1 MNSIM
6 RKTVRGTATG
16 LGALALIAGASA
28 CGAIGDLAGGDE
40 GGDDPSA
47 EQPAEEEGGES
58 EGGES
63 EGGESEGGESEGE
76 DAEGAGSEGA
86 EGSESEGS
94 EGESESTEGDDAG
107 GGSEGEPVA
116 EEDLT
121 TAGDRAFE
129 FVKAAASGDAEGA
142 CALALDPTTGSGM
155 SGSSAEACVA
165 GYEESAEEEGTA
177 FDPSIADALDRSMV
191 ETSDNGD
198 GTVAVSFMGEDAGIS
213 MVQGDDGKWYV
224 NSGELI

>member
-28 CGAIGDLAGGDE
+28 CGAIGDLAGGGE

-47 EQPAEEEGGES
+47 EQPAPEGEES

-63 EGGESEGGESEGE
+63 EGSDTES
-76 DAEGAGSEGA
+76 
-86 EGSESEGS
+86 EGSESEGAEVS
-94 EGESESTEGDDAG
+94 ETEDAEVADTESEDAE
-107 GGSEGEPVA
+107 GSEGDAAAGGSDGEPIS

-121 TAGDRAFE
+121 AAGDQAFE
-129 FVKAAASGDAEGA
+129 FVKAAATGEAETA
-142 CALALDPTTGSGM
+142 CSLAMDPTTGSGM
-155 SGSSAEACVA
+155 SGSNLESCVA
-165 GYEESAEEEGTA
+165 GFEESAEEAGTE
-177 FDPSIADALDRSMV
+177 FDPSVADALDRSMV

-198 GTVAVSFMGEDAGIS
+198 GTAAVSLGGVDAGFA
-213 MVQGDDGKWYV
+213 MVQGEDGKWYV
-224 NSGELI
+224 DSAGLI

>member
-28 CGAIGDLAGGDE
+28 CGAIGDLTGGGE

-47 EQPAEEEGGES
+47 EQPAPEGEAS

-63 EGGESEGGESEGE
+63 EGSDTESEGSE
-76 DAEGAGSEGA
+76 DEGA
-86 EGSESEGS
+86 EGSESEGAEGGDTES
-94 EGESESTEGDDAG
+94 EGSEGDDAA

-155 SGSSAEACVA
+155 SGSSAESCVA

-177 FDPSIADALDRSMV
+177 LDPSIADALDRSMV

-224 NSGELI
+224 NSAELI

>member
-28 CGAIGDLAGGDE
+28 CGAIGDLTGGGE

-47 EQPAEEEGGES
+47 EQPAPEGEAS

-63 EGGESEGGESEGE
+63 EGSDTESEGSEG
-76 DAEGAGSEGA
+76 EGA
-86 EGSESEGS
+86 EGSESEGAEGGDTES
-94 EGESESTEGDDAG
+94 EGSEGDDAA

-155 SGSSAEACVA
+155 SGSSAESCVA

-177 FDPSIADALDRSMV
+177 LDPSIADALDRSMV

-224 NSGELI
+224 NSAELI